1 MNLVRQRTYTIKN
14 EEGIIFMN
22 TSNKT
27 KKLLKMA
34 LIIAAYVA
42 VTAVIAPFAFGN
54 IQFRISEVLVLL
66 AFIDP
71 LYIPALTIGCA
82 IANLLL
88 SPMAIVDVIFGSLAT
103 LIALVLIWQT
113 KKLLARKKGYNSTLV
128 LFIASLWATISNALI
143 IGAELHYMLKLPFW
157 LSALEVAIGEFVVV
171 SIIGVLVF
179 RFILENE
186 SLRDKLKFN

>member
-1 MNLVRQRTYTIKN
+1 
-14 EEGIIFMN
+14 MN
-22 TSNKT
+22 TSNNT

-42 VTAVIAPFAFGN
+42 VTALFGAFSFGN
-54 IQFRISEVLVLL
+54 IQFRLSEVMVLL

-82 IANLLL
+82 ISNFLL
-88 SPMAIVDVIFGSLAT
+88 SPMAIVDMIFGSLAS

-113 KKLLARKKGYNSTLV
+113 KKVLTKTLV

-143 IGAELHYMLKLPFW
+143 IGAELYYMINLPFW
-157 LSALEVAIGEFVVV
+157 LSVLQVAIGEFVVV

-179 RFILENE
+179 KFIVKNENL
-186 SLRDKLKFN
+186 SDILKLS

>member
-1 MNLVRQRTYTIKN
+1 
-14 EEGIIFMN
+14 MN

-27 KKLLKMA
+27 RKLLKMA
-34 LIIAAYVA
+34 LIIAVYVA
-42 VTAVIAPFAFGN
+42 VTAVIAPFAFGS

-82 IANLLL
+82 ISNFLL

-103 LIALVLIWQT
+103 LIALVLIWKTKVLLT
-113 KKLLARKKGYNSTLV
+113 KKEGYNSIFV

-143 IGAELHYMLKLPFW
+143 VGAELYYMLNLPFW

-179 RFILENE
+179 KFILENE
-186 SLRDKLKFN
+186 NLKDKLKFN

>member
-1 MNLVRQRTYTIKN
+1 
-14 EEGIIFMN
+14 MN

-88 SPMAIVDVIFGSLAT
+88 SPMAIVDAIFGSLAT

-113 KKLLARKKGYNSTLV
+113 KKLLARKDGYNNTFV

-143 IGAELHYMLKLPFW
+143 VGAELYYMLKLPFW
-157 LSALEVAIGEFVVV
+157 FSALEVAIGEFVVV
-171 SIIGVLVF
+171 SIIGVSVF
-179 RFILENE
+179 KFILKNENL
-186 SLRDKLKFN
+186 SDKLKFN

>member
-1 MNLVRQRTYTIKN
+1 
-14 EEGIIFMN
+14 MN

-27 KKLLKMA
+27 RKLLKMA

-42 VTAVIAPFAFGN
+42 VTAVIAPFAFGS

-82 IANLLL
+82 ISNFLL

-113 KKLLARKKGYNSTLV
+113 KVLLTKKEGYNSIFV

-143 IGAELHYMLKLPFW
+143 VGAELYYILNLPFW

-179 RFILENE
+179 KFILGNEN
-186 SLRDKLKFN
+186 LKDKLKLN

>member
-1 MNLVRQRTYTIKN
+1 
-14 EEGIIFMN
+14 MN

-27 KKLLKMA
+27 RKLLKMA

-42 VTAVIAPFAFGN
+42 VTAVIAPFAFGS

-82 IANLLL
+82 ISNFLL

-113 KKLLARKKGYNSTLV
+113 KVLLTKKEGYNSIFV

-143 IGAELHYMLKLPFW
+143 VGAELYYILNLPFW

-179 RFILENE
+179 KFILGNEN
-186 SLRDKLKFN
+186 LKDKLKVN

>member
-1 MNLVRQRTYTIKN
+1 MNLVRLRATLLKN

-22 TSNKT
+22 TSNNT

-34 LIIAAYVA
+34 LIIATYVA

-54 IQFRISEVLVLL
+54 IQFRVSEVMVLL

-82 IANLLL
+82 ISNFLL
-88 SPMAIVDVIFGSLAT
+88 SPMAIVDMIFGSLAS

-113 KKLLARKKGYNSTLV
+113 KKLLTKKEGYNKTLV

-143 IGAELHYMLKLPFW
+143 IGAELYYMLNLPFW
-157 LSALEVAIGEFVVV
+157 LSALQVAIGEFVVV

-179 RFILENE
+179 KFIIENE
-186 SLRDKLKFN
+186 NLSDKLKLN

>member
-1 MNLVRQRTYTIKN
+1 
-14 EEGIIFMN
+14 MN

-27 KKLLKMA
+27 RKLLKMA

-42 VTAVIAPFAFGN
+42 VTAVIAPFAFGS

-82 IANLLL
+82 ISNFLL
-88 SPMAIVDVIFGSLAT
+88 SPMGIVDVIFGSLAT

-113 KKLLARKKGYNSTLV
+113 KVLLTKKEGYNSTFV

-143 IGAELHYMLKLPFW
+143 VGAELYYILNLPFW
-157 LSALEVAIGEFVVV
+157 LSALEVAIGEFMVV

-179 RFILENE
+179 KFILGNEN
-186 SLRDKLKFN
+186 LKDKLKFN

>member
-1 MNLVRQRTYTIKN
+1 
-14 EEGIIFMN
+14 MN

-27 KKLLKMA
+27 RKLLKMA

-42 VTAVIAPFAFGN
+42 VTAVIAPFAFGS

-82 IANLLL
+82 ISNFLL

-113 KKLLARKKGYNSTLV
+113 KVLLTKKEGYNSIFV

-143 IGAELHYMLKLPFW
+143 VGAELYYILNLPFW
-157 LSALEVAIGEFVVV
+157 LSALEVAIGEFMVV

-179 RFILENE
+179 KFILGNEN
-186 SLRDKLKFN
+186 LKDKLKFN

>member
-1 MNLVRQRTYTIKN
+1 MNLVRRRATLLKN

-22 TSNKT
+22 TSNNT
-27 KKLLKMA
+27 KRLLKMA

-54 IQFRISEVLVLL
+54 IQFRVSEVMVLL

-82 IANLLL
+82 ISNFLL
-88 SPMAIVDVIFGSLAT
+88 SPMAIVDMIFGSLAS

-113 KKLLARKKGYNSTLV
+113 KKLLTKKEGYNKTLV

-143 IGAELHYMLKLPFW
+143 IGAELYYMLNLPFW
-157 LSALEVAIGEFVVV
+157 LSALQVAIGEFVVV

-179 RFILENE
+179 KFIIENE
-186 SLRDKLKFN
+186 NLSDKLKLN

>member
-1 MNLVRQRTYTIKN
+1 
-14 EEGIIFMN
+14 MN
-22 TSNKT
+22 TSNNT

-34 LIIAAYVA
+34 LIIATYVA

-54 IQFRISEVLVLL
+54 IQFRLSEVMVLL

-82 IANLLL
+82 ISNFLL
-88 SPMAIVDVIFGSLAT
+88 SPMAIVDMIFGSLAS
-103 LIALVLIWQT
+103 LIAVVLIWQT
-113 KKLLARKKGYNSTLV
+113 KKALTKKEGYNKTLV

-143 IGAELHYMLKLPFW
+143 IGAELYYMINLPFW
-157 LSALEVAIGEFVVV
+157 LSVLQVAIGEFVVV

-179 RFILENE
+179 KFIIKNENL
-186 SLRDKLKFN
+186 SDILKIN

>member
-88 SPMAIVDVIFGSLAT
+88 SPMAIVDAIFGSLAT

-113 KKLLARKKGYNSTLV
+113 KKLLARKDGYNNTFV

-143 IGAELHYMLKLPFW
+143 VGAELYYMLKLPFW
-157 LSALEVAIGEFVVV
+157 FSALEVAIGEFVVV
-171 SIIGVLVF
+171 SIIGVSVF
-179 RFILENE
+179 KFILKNENL
-186 SLRDKLKFN
+186 SDKLKFN

>member
-1 MNLVRQRTYTIKN
+1 
-14 EEGIIFMN
+14 MN

-27 KKLLKMA
+27 RKLLKMA

-42 VTAVIAPFAFGN
+42 VTAVIAPFAFGS

-82 IANLLL
+82 ISNFLL

-103 LIALVLIWQT
+103 LIALVLIWRTKVLLT
-113 KKLLARKKGYNSTLV
+113 KKEDYNSIFV

-143 IGAELHYMLKLPFW
+143 VGAELYYMLNLPFW

-179 RFILENE
+179 KFILENKN
-186 SLRDKLKFN
+186 LKDKLKFN